1 MDSSGVSLMPNMFRR
16 RRSEPDAASPVPVST
31 GITCSV
37 PGCSNGNAQPCAYRD
52 RRGRLCQVASCLDH
66 GVTLYGVPYCRRH
79 GSTVQ
84 AIGELA
90 SDPNGRPDLN
100 DRTPSLVNWISR
112 DLDQHIRTLLEATA
126 REGEKVLVDD
136 AVRLSRDNNRNLR
149 WERSWRLVEHTGL
162 VLKVTIHVSEENDAL
177 VRINVGS
184 EMVADG
190 IPPWIARRRMGEDV
204 DVAIDIAQRKLFY
217 QYLEEA
223 VANAVAEFRA
233 GSDRPHAG

>member
-1 MDSSGVSLMPNMFRR
+1 MKRFACPATTIATSDGSATGGSSK
-16 RRSEPDAASPVPVST
+16 
-31 GITCSV
+31 
-37 PGCSNGNAQPCAYRD
+37 
-52 RRGRLCQVASCLDH
+52 
-66 GVTLYGVPYCRRH
+66 
-79 GSTVQ
+79 
-84 AIGELA
+84 
-90 SDPNGRPDLN
+90 
-100 DRTPSLVNWISR
+100 
-112 DLDQHIRTLLEATA
+112 A
-126 REGEKVLVDD
+126 RE
-136 AVRLSRDNNRNLR
+136 
-149 WERSWRLVEHTGL
+149 L

-233 GSDRPHAG
+233 GGDRPYAR